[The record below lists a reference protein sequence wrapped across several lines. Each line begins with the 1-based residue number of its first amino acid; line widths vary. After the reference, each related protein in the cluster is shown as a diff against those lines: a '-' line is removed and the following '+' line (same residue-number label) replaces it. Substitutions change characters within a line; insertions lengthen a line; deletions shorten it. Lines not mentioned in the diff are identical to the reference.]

1 MNLLQRFEADFR
13 TFAKQVEIVL
23 PDPAA
28 LPFLPDLK
36 ALGNIII
43 ACRNRYRDP
52 HLDILGCGEKVRALI
67 EEHVRATGVDPRVPP
82 TKLFDV
88 EFEQLLATQSSDRAK
103 ASEVEHAIR
112 AHLKVNLDDD
122 PEYYQTLSRRLEE
135 IIQKY
140 ENKWTELVQQ
150 LLLFRDGMER
160 QRSQQASELGLSETE
175 YAFHGVLLAEIAKA
189 TGDETTDEH
198 THEQVLALTRELVQE
213 FEQATRIVGFFD
225 KWEEVKRIE
234 RQIKRAILDQPFG
247 SKALVAAVT
256 QRFMELGK
264 RHFR

>member
-1 MNLLQRFEADFR
+1 MSEFR
-13 TFAKQVEIVL
+13 AIGSFAKQLKRVNDGNFSTADVYSVTKYDGFVRSLDYFKKQVFSRDLGSYKIVR
-23 PDPAA
+23 
-28 LPFLPDLK
+28 K
-36 ALGNIII
+36 
-43 ACRNRYRDP
+43 
-52 HLDILGCGEKVRALI
+52 GE
-67 EEHVRATGVDPRVPP
+67 
-82 TKLFDV
+82 
-88 EFEQLLATQSSDRAK
+88 
-103 ASEVEHAIR
+103 
-112 AHLKVNLDDD
+112 
-122 PEYYQTLSRRLEE
+122 
-135 IIQKY
+135 
-140 ENKWTELVQQ
+140 
-150 LLLFRDGMER
+150 LLLFRDGMEQ